1 MLREQ
6 LKHTQRELEQTKN
19 EWLSPQACKEQVELV
34 ASLQQQLKQLQGEV
48 ARKGK
53 LVSQLK
59 TQKEAQEEETT
70 AFITSMNEL
79 KDDY

>member
-1 MLREQ
+1 
-6 LKHTQRELEQTKN
+6 
-19 EWLSPQACKEQVELV
+19 
-34 ASLQQQLKQLQGEV
+34 LQGEV